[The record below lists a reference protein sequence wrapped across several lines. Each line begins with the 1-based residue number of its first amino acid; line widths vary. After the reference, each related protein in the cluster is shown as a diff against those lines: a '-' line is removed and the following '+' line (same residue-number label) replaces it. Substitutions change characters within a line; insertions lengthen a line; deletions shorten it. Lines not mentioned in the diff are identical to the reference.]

1 MEEQTMADDGPGS
14 FEEYEKKYEAA
25 AARARAGLPP
35 EWGVR
40 GYKDMPTHD
49 GVAYSGS
56 LTLKRGAR
64 TSEVAFFVNNG
75 NGGSTRID
83 WADKAAQAEWARIA
97 ASLLAGVG
105 EQEETL
111 VDCLLDKLGK

>member
-1 MEEQTMADDGPGS
+1 MANDGQGS
-14 FEEYEKKYEAA
+14 FDGFSKDYGAA
-25 AARARAGLPP
+25 MARGRAGLPP

-49 GVAYSGS
+49 GVAYSGT
-56 LTLKRGAR
+56 LTLKWGTQ

-83 WADKAAQAEWARIA
+83 WADKAAHAEWARLA

-105 EQEETL
+105 EKEETL

>member
-1 MEEQTMADDGPGS
+1 MAGKGLGS
-14 FEEYEKKYEAA
+14 FEEYSDKYNAA
-25 AARARAGLPP
+25 MAAGRAGLPP
-35 EWGVR
+35 EWGVK
-40 GYKDMPTHD
+40 GYKDMPTRD
-49 GVAYSGS
+49 GVAYSGT
-56 LTLKRGAR
+56 LTLKSGAK

-83 WADKAAQAEWARIA
+83 WADKAAHAEWARLA
-97 ASLLAGVG
+97 ASLLAGVS